1 MIILLQR
8 KRVIEQYTNEI
19 YYLHLSLDFSEKNN
33 ITIAIAEFLCSL
45 YI

>member
-19 YYLHLSLDFSEKNN
+19 YYLHLSLDFSEKNKYN
-33 ITIAIAEFLCSL
+33 RRNRRISVFTT
-45 YI
+45 